1 MTTAVKRQ
9 LGCGVGLRAQH
20 YERILSEWPTMD
32 WFEAI
37 SENYMDSGGRPL
49 KVLEAVRAHY
59 PLALHGVSLSI
70 GSKDELDR
78 NYLKRL
84 KALVERVEP
93 AIVSDHL
100 CWSGVEGE
108 SLHDLLPLPFTEEA
122 IRLVADHVGEV
133 QDFIG
138 RRILLENVSTYLTY
152 KHSVLPEWE
161 FLTEVAKRSGCGIL
175 LDLNNIY
182 VNAFNHE
189 FNAREY
195 LRHIPG
201 ELVGQFH
208 LAGHTKK
215 DGFLFDTH
223 SSSVIDPVWE
233 LYREALK
240 LYGPVSTLVEWD
252 AEIPE
257 WPVLAEEA
265 AKARV
270 VYSSIRRGPA
280 TRLRPRESLS
290 VTSNITRGF
299 VRQRLDAPCES
310 LPSSSAAAPINI
322 SLIEVQRLMKSS
334 IQPNG
339 DEEAVTRLAPF
350 LNSQR
355 GVPGKERISTY
366 ASGYLARITE
376 ALEEIYEAVKF
387 VLGKEAFT
395 QLAET
400 YASHYHS
407 HDYNLSLAGRHLPEH
422 LTHSSF
428 AEKLPFLSDLAKLEW
443 QISQSFHAFE
453 APPFDPSPLAG
464 LSAEELE
471 SLRFSFQPS
480 VSVVSSR
487 WPVLDIWKARK
498 NPIKELNVDL
508 IGHPQDVLVFRKST
522 EVHCESIPTQQTQLL
537 QGLLAGHA
545 LGEVCEKLT
554 ESAEEAPPLS
564 DWFSGW
570 AANGLFSKGSREL
583 LTK

>member
-1 MTTAVKRQ
+1 MSMSNSLTFPQ
-9 LGCGVGLRAQH
+9 LGCGVGLSGPH
-20 YERILSEWPTMD
+20 YERILSEWPAMD

-70 GSKDELDR
+70 GSKDALDR

-84 KALVERVEP
+84 KALVERIEP

-108 SLHDLLPLPFTEEA
+108 SLHELLPLPFTEEA
-122 IRLVADHVGEV
+122 VRLVAGHVGEV

-152 KHSVLPEWE
+152 KHSVIPEWE
-161 FLTEVAKRSGCGIL
+161 FLTEVARRSGCGIL

-189 FNAREY
+189 FDAKEY

-257 WPVLAEEA
+257 WPVLAKEA
-265 AKARV
+265 EKARQIQRV
-270 VYSSIRRGPA
+270 TPEASALSPAVRTTVTDEDERVPQAAGPA
-280 TRLRPRESLS
+280 GLVANP
-290 VTSNITRGF
+290 
-299 VRQRLDAPCES
+299 
-310 LPSSSAAAPINI
+310 
-322 SLIEVQRLMKSS
+322 SLIDIQRWMKSA
-334 IQPNG
+334 IQPDG
-339 DEEAVTRLAPF
+339 DKSGATRLAPF
-350 LNSQR
+350 LNPQR
-355 GVPGKERISTY
+355 GVPGKERISVY
-366 ASGYLARITE
+366 SSGYLARITE

-387 VLGKEAFT
+387 VLGQEAFMD
-395 QLAET
+395 LAEG
-400 YASHYHS
+400 YASHYRS
-407 HDYNLSLAGRHLPEH
+407 HDYNLSRAGRHLPEY
-422 LTHSSF
+422 LLRSRF
-428 AEKLPFLSDLAKLEW
+428 VEKLPFLPDLAELEW
-443 QISQSFHAFE
+443 RISQSFHAFE
-453 APPFDPSPLAG
+453 APPFDSSYLSR
-464 LSAEELE
+464 LSAEEWG

-487 WPVLDIWKARK
+487 WPVVDIWKARK
-498 NPIKELNVDL
+498 SPVKELNVDL
-508 IGHPQDVLVFRKST
+508 IGRPQAALVFRKG
-522 EVHCESIPTQQTQLL
+522 V
-537 QGLLAGHA
+537 G
-545 LGEVCEKLT
+545 
-554 ESAEEAPPLS
+554 
-564 DWFSGW
+564 
-570 AANGLFSKGSREL
+570 
-583 LTK
+583 

>member
-1 MTTAVKRQ
+1 MFPQ
-9 LGCGVGLRAQH
+9 LGCGVGLRTPH
-20 YERILSEWPTMD
+20 YERILSEWPAMD

-70 GSKDELDR
+70 GSKDALDR

-84 KALVERVEP
+84 KALVDRVEP

-122 IRLVADHVGEV
+122 IRLVAGHVGEV

-152 KHSVLPEWE
+152 KHSVIPEWE
-161 FLTEVAKRSGCGIL
+161 FLAEVAKRSGCGIL

-189 FNAREY
+189 FDARDY

-201 ELVGQFH
+201 KFVGQFH

-223 SSSVIDPVWE
+223 SSPVIGPVWE

-257 WPVLAEEA
+257 WAVLAQEA
-265 AKARV
+265 EKAREI
-270 VYSSIRRGPA
+270 YRATSDRAGSISDSGSLPAGRQGPA
-280 TRLRPRESLS
+280 DFA
-290 VTSNITRGF
+290 TS
-299 VRQRLDAPCES
+299 
-310 LPSSSAAAPINI
+310 I
-322 SLIEVQRLMKSS
+322 SLVEVQRLMKSA

-339 DEEAVTRLAPF
+339 GEEAATRLGPF
-350 LNSQR
+350 LNPQR
-355 GVPGKERISTY
+355 GVPGKDRISTY
-366 ASGYLARITE
+366 SSGYLARIAE

-387 VLGKEAFT
+387 VLGKEAFMEM
-395 QLAET
+395 AED
-400 YASHYHS
+400 YASHHPS
-407 HDYNLSLAGRHLPEH
+407 RDYNLSFAGRHLPEY
-422 LTHSSF
+422 LLHSRF
-428 AEKLPFLSDLAKLEW
+428 VEKLPFLPDLAELEW
-443 QISQSFHAFE
+443 RVSQSFHAFE
-453 APPFDPSPLAG
+453 APPFDSSSLAG
-464 LSAEELE
+464 SSAEEWE

-480 VSVVSSR
+480 VSVLSSP
-487 WPVLDIWKARK
+487 WPVLEIWNARK
-498 NPIKELNVDL
+498 HPVKELNVDL
-508 IGHPQDVLVFRKST
+508 INRPQDVLVFRKGA
-522 EVHCESIPTQQTQLL
+522 EVQCELLTAQQTRLL
-537 QGLLAGHA
+537 QGLLAGRA
-545 LGEVCEKLT
+545 LGEICEALADT
-554 ESAEEAPPLS
+554 AEEAIPLS
-564 DWFSGW
+564 DWFGGW
-570 AANGLFSKGSREL
+570 VANGLFSKQTPEL